1 MALKGAKFGH
11 SIDAELSR
19 YLGVP
24 KWILSVKWLLWP
36 SFPNSAM
43 LWGKDVVDVLIKKTA
58 TFEINFVHYAK

>member
-1 MALKGAKFGH
+1 MAPKGEKFGH
-11 SIDAELSR
+11 SIDTQLSR

-43 LWGKDVVDVLIKKTA
+43 LWGKDVVLIKKTA